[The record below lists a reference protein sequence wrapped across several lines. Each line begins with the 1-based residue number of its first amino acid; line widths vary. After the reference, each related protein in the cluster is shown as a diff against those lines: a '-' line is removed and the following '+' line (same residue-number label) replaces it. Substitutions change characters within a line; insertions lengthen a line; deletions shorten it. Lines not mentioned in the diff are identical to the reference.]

1 MHVRDIHVHVLDWC
15 FEPLPDFSGFSSR
28 EVIVRWLDVSLCLVA
43 IPASYLWVSWWS
55 PDFDSDSLIVCC
67 DNLVMHSHAQLVYY
81 IILCLLLLGFTLFR
95 PYHQSSAIG
104 HCYRFCS
111 ALKYWSVM
119 FVCSTDCSGFL
130 CVLKPIVT
138 DQGLKLI
145 LCYFSI
151 LHRLL
156 IICYVTFLELNFILG
171 KWFWQ

>member
-1 MHVRDIHVHVLDWC
+1 MFWTVARFQWFFQQRGYCALAGCIIV
-15 FEPLPDFSGFSSR
+15 SGGYPYILSLG
-28 EVIVRWLDVSLCLVA
+28 WLMISWLWLSL
-43 IPASYLWVSWWS
+43 
-55 PDFDSDSLIVCC
+55 SLIVWS
-67 DNLVMHSHAQLVYY
+67 DNLVMHSHAHLVYY
-81 IILCLLLLGFTLFR
+81 IILCLLLLGFTLLR

-104 HCYRFCS
+104 HRYRFCS